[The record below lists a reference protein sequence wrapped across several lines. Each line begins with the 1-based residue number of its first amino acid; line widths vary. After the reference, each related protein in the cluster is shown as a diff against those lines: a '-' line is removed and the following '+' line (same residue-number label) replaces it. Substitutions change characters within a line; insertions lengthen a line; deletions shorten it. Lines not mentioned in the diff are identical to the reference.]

1 MIYLYLAGLTALLWS
16 ISGIIIKGIS
26 SKFGNLLATALI
38 GAGNVI
44 VLAIVVL
51 VLGNISVGTYA
62 AGLSVAAGIITG
74 TGYILFYRSL
84 QHQRASNTYSIIEI
98 QVVILFLYGALVLGE
113 TVSLLDMIGIA
124 VIILGT
130 IAVSIEKMK
139 FNSGLL
145 PAMGA
150 QVFWALGWILL
161 VYPIS
166 VTKNFVLPNLIS
178 FSATLAMVCV
188 LLALFGKRIKH
199 KKKIE
204 SSNLAVGV
212 SAGLASGSGNA
223 VYTLLIYLKDLAL
236 SAPIANSTPVIIA
249 VIARFVYKER
259 LSAVQYLGIAAVVIG
274 AAMLTI

>member
-1 MIYLYLAGLTALLWS
+1 M
-16 ISGIIIKGIS
+16 
-26 SKFGNLLATALI
+26 
-38 GAGNVI
+38 
-44 VLAIVVL
+44 
-51 VLGNISVGTYA
+51 
-62 AGLSVAAGIITG
+62 
-74 TGYILFYRSL
+74 
-84 QHQRASNTYSIIEI
+84 
-98 QVVILFLYGALVLGE
+98 ILFLYGALVLGE